1 MAHLLTPWSRPGE
14 DMLRVLIAMGEMMM
28 LTMMTMTMTVT
39 VTVTVMIMM
48 MMMIL
53 MIRLCCW
60 DFLAT
65 SQTRGQLSHCSVH
78 CEQYE

>member
-1 MAHLLTPWSRPGE
+1 
-14 DMLRVLIAMGEMMM
+14 MLRVLIAMGEMMM

-53 MIRLCCW
+53 MISLCCCH
-60 DFLAT
+60 FLAT
-65 SQTRGQLSHCSVH
+65 SQTKGQLSHCSLLTVH
-78 CEQYE
+78 CEQYLV

>member
-14 DMLRVLIAMGEMMM
+14 DMLRVLIATGEMMM
-28 LTMMTMTMTVT
+28 LTVMSMMMTMTVT

-48 MMMIL
+48 MMVV

-60 DFLAT
+60 HF
-65 SQTRGQLSHCSVH
+65 G
-78 CEQYE
+78 